1 MEYFQ
6 RAADGGN
13 AVVGRWENGPKRA
26 NPNRY
31 GSRGDVSAR
40 YSRACMLVH
49 GREHSQGMKLG
60 GTAEVDDTP
69 VLSIGRAGF
78 FLPYRKQI
86 HYVTQII

>member
-1 MEYFQ
+1 MENSGKALDIFTKKTYSEYVYRKPLIRKSIPLEYFQ

-26 NPNRY
+26 NPNRF

-49 GREHSQGMKLG
+49 GREHS
-60 GTAEVDDTP
+60 
-69 VLSIGRAGF
+69 
-78 FLPYRKQI
+78 
-86 HYVTQII
+86 